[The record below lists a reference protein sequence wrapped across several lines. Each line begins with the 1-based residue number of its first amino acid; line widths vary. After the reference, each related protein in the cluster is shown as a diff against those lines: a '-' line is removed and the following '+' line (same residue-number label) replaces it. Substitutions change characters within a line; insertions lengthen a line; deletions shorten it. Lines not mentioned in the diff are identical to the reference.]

1 MFLRANL
8 PGIGWALLIL
18 FLCGVPGQQVPDP
31 SFFDIYIFDK
41 GVHAFMFLVLGF
53 LLSIG
58 FKKQYQYPTL
68 KVHTKKTVF
77 LITTVYGVLIEVL
90 QYLVFLDRYFESSDI
105 LSNAAGAVAGVLV
118 FRSIYGK
125 ELA

>member
-8 PGIGWALLIL
+8 PGIGWGLLIL
-18 FLCGVPGQQVPDP
+18 FLCGIPGKQVPDP
-31 SFFDIYIFDK
+31 SFFQLYVFDK
-41 GVHAFMFLVLGF
+41 LVHTFMFLVLGF

-58 FKKQYQYPTL
+58 FKKQYQYPL
-68 KVHTKKTVF
+68 IKAHTKKSVF
-77 LITTVYGVLIEVL
+77 LIATVYGILIEVL
-90 QYLVFLDRYFESSDI
+90 QYLIFLDRYFEGSDI
-105 LSNAAGAVAGVLV
+105 GANTLGAAVGVIL